1 MWSGPPTAFDFVRS
15 MVNMITMP
23 KRRDYREPNL
33 PTISLEDGK
42 RKLLVMREKGVKIL
56 ENRPLSETG
65 LQTWSNTTL
74 DYIQQ
79 TFGENSRHLSTF
91 IGQMMVRMNLGYEG
105 YSRYDEQQDAEKLN
119 QRVQVLEQLVELI
132 DIELGFSAS
141 SPVVQRKDFWSRL
154 HGCVV
159 RVSKARFEAGHYADA
174 VEAAFKE
181 LNSAIKQYVRE
192 ATGSEFDGVDLM
204 NRAFSPTNP
213 IIRVADLSTK
223 DGENMQK
230 GYMQI
235 FSGAMSGIRNPKA
248 HSNVIIDEKRAIHH
262 LHVASLLFYVFD
274 GRL

>member
-1 MWSGPPTAFDFVRS
+1 
-15 MVNMITMP
+15 MVNVSTMP
-23 KRRDYREPNL
+23 KRRDYPEPNL
-33 PTISLEDGK
+33 PTISLEDGR

-65 LQTWSNTTL
+65 LETWSNTAF

-91 IGQMMVRMNLGYEG
+91 IGQMMVRVNLGYDG
-105 YSRYDEQQDAEKLN
+105 YSPFDEQQDAEKLK
-119 QRVQVLEQLVELI
+119 QRVHMLEQLVELI
-132 DIELGFSAS
+132 DIESGFSAS
-141 SPVVQRKDFWSRL
+141 PPAVQREDFWSRL
-154 HGCVV
+154 HGSVV
-159 RVSKARFEAGHYADA
+159 RVSRARFEAGHYADA

-181 LNSAIKQYVRE
+181 LNSTIKEHVRK
-192 ATGSEFDGVDLM
+192 ATGEEYDGVDLM
-204 NRAFSPTNP
+204 NRAFSPNNP

-248 HSNVIIDEKRAIHH
+248 HSNVTIDEKRAIHH
-262 LHVASLLFYVFD
+262 LHVASLLYYVFD